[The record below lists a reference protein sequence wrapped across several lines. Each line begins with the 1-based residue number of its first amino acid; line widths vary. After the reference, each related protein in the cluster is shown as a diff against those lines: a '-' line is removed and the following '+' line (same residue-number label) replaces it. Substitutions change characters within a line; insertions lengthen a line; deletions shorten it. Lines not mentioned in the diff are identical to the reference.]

1 MVLLDLEALLA
12 ERVID
17 RLQLTNGRLEQ
28 IVRDAIDREISRL
41 VGEHD
46 DRDGVTNLT
55 APEDAQASESHGA
68 VRDLTGRDGS
78 PNGEQP
84 PATKVCTSCGQE
96 KPAGKFERHRNVC
109 RACRW
114 QAERERRD
122 RTERQDDP
130 FAGNGSTATDSRPA
144 GHGVSST
151 GPSPS

>member
-28 IVRDAIDREISRL
+28 LVRDAIDREIDRL
-41 VGEHD
+41 IGEHD
-46 DRDGVTNLT
+46 DANVENRANG
-55 APEDAQASESHGA
+55 AQPELSNEYVAEQTPE
-68 VRDLTGRDGS
+68 S

-84 PATKVCTSCGQE
+84 GATKVCTSCGEE
-96 KPAGKFERHRNVC
+96 KPADKFERHRNVC

-114 QAERERRD
+114 QAERDRRD

-130 FAGNGSTATDSRPA
+130 FAGSGSSATGSPA
-144 GHGVSST
+144 ANDAG
-151 GPSPS
+151 